1 MREWVG
7 DRTGVRTDK
16 DEPGCCWDGLPGY
29 EVSEGRLREGNRRRT
44 ENCETSPSP
53 SMKVS
58 RVGSHVPRSAKY
70 LDINIKRCI
79 VLKIAFI

>member
-1 MREWVG
+1 MWEWVG

-16 DEPGCCWDGLPGY
+16 DEPGCCWDGLSGY

-70 LDINIKRCI
+70 LWLI
-79 VLKIAFI
+79 L

>member
-7 DRTGVRTDK
+7 DRRGVRTDK
-16 DEPGCCWDGLPGY
+16 HEPGCCWDGLPGY
-29 EVSEGRLREGNRRRT
+29 EVLEGRLREGNRRRT

-70 LDINIKRCI
+70 LGLRLRNIVREWD
-79 VLKIAFI
+79 